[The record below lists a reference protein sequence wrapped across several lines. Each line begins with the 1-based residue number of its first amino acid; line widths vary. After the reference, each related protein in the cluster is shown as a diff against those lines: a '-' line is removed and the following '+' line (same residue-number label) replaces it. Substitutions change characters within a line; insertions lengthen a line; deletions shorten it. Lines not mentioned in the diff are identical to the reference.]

1 MKKLMILAGLEAE
14 NPKKRHIHYHAFH
27 RKDTIMTYIQV
38 SVAIAAVLV
47 VGTGLYLT
55 R

>member
-1 MKKLMILAGLEAE
+1 MKKLMILAGLETE

-27 RKDTIMTYIQV
+27 KKDTIMTYIQA
-38 SVAIAAVLV
+38 SVAIAAIAV
-47 VGTGLYLT
+47 VCTGIYLT